1 MKSLWRGLKI
11 VVFLLVLMVLVV
23 FALRAFNDW
32 RYRAPSQEGTE
43 SLWAQAMRS
52 DPEVQAL
59 FAGAGGAVREEPLGD
74 DGALGFY
81 LVPEHKLHPG
91 VVVCTG
97 GSEGSPNLETARFLA
112 QQGFETCAVT
122 FFGGKG
128 QRPTLSKI
136 PLEGFG
142 EVLKALQKVTTE
154 VHPLTLLGQ
163 SKGAEY
169 FAQVGLHFDQVDNL
183 VLIAPSAYTFAGL
196 DFGDYGSSW
205 TWQGKELPYVDLK
218 KGSLMASLKDM
229 VVPTL
234 LKSPIRFRRVY
245 SSAVE
250 KDPQAEEKRIP
261 LEGFKGRVLLIA
273 GQDDQLWDSASMA
286 QTLALHKRDATLALY
301 PQAGHLFWVP
311 QGLVSFEQG
320 RLLTGG
326 TAEGNQRAALQ
337 STIELMHF
345 LLESHGD

>member
-1 MKSLWRGLKI
+1 MKRLWRGLKI
-11 VVFLLVLMVLVV
+11 FVSLLVLMVLVV
-23 FALRAFNDW
+23 FALRAVNDW
-32 RYRAPSQEGTE
+32 RYRTPSQEGIE
-43 SLWAQAMRS
+43 SLWAQALRS

-59 FAGAGGAVREEPLGD
+59 FSGAGGAVREEPLGEE
-74 DGALGFY
+74 GALGFH
-81 LVPEHKLHPG
+81 LMPEHKLHPG

-142 EVLKALQKVTTE
+142 EVLKALEGV
-154 VHPLTLLGQ
+154 VSDLHPLTLLGQ

-169 FAQVGLHFDQVDNL
+169 FAQVALHFDQVDNL

-218 KGSLMASLKDM
+218 KGSLTASLKDM

-320 RLLTGG
+320 RILTGG

-345 LLESHGD
+345 LLESHR